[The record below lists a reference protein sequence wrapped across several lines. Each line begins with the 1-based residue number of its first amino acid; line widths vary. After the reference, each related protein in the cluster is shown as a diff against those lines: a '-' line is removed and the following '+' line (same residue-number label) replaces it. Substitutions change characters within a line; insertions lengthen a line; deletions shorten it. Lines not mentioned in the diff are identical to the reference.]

1 MAASAMIL
9 GLSPGQS
16 WLAVALMI
24 ASAALSFASR
34 LNPMLLMLGG
44 ALLGFAGLI

>member
-1 MAASAMIL
+1 MIL

-16 WLAVALMI
+16 WLAVVLTI
-24 ASAALSFASR
+24 AAAALSFTSR
-34 LNPMLLMLGG
+34 INPMLLMLAG